1 MTGLDLPV
9 TVEIP
14 AALGLECKSCAGI
27 DNTSLIVD
35 ICLSL
40 DAVKMHGACTC
51 TVGAA

>member
-9 TVEIP
+9 TVELP
-14 AALGLECKSCAGI
+14 AALGLECKICAGI
-27 DNTSLIVD
+27 VNTSLIVD

-40 DAVKMHGACTC
+40 DTVKMHAVCTC